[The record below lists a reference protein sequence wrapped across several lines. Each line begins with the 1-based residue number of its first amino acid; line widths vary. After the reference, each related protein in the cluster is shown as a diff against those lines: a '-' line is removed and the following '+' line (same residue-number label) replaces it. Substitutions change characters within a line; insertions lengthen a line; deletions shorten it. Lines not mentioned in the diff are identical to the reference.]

1 MKEMIDL
8 KNSLVKNVMD
18 NLLKG
23 IITTTTALSI
33 FTAVGLTPVNAASI
47 TSATPTETTSNKKNN
62 KAAFSTVTMAGEYSE
77 TNTSYYYRIYG
88 AFNPGELI
96 SLHLHRRT
104 YYGVV
109 AQSAQSGIIL
119 KIAINDAPDTAVFT
133 VNQQHV
139 IGSKV

>member
-96 SLHLHRRT
+96 SLHLHGRT

-109 AQSAQSGIIL
+109 AQ
-119 KIAINDAPDTAVFT
+119 
-133 VNQQHV
+133 
-139 IGSKV
+139 

>member
-47 TSATPTETTSNKKNN
+47 TSATPTETTSNKK
-62 KAAFSTVTMAGEYSE
+62 K
-77 TNTSYYYRIYG
+77 
-88 AFNPGELI
+88 
-96 SLHLHRRT
+96 
-104 YYGVV
+104 
-109 AQSAQSGIIL
+109 
-119 KIAINDAPDTAVFT
+119 
-133 VNQQHV
+133 
-139 IGSKV
+139 